1 MFKRD
6 GRMMRFFNRE
16 LSWLSFNQRVLN
28 EAMVEKHPLLERF
41 RFLSITSSNLDE
53 FFMVRVA
60 SLLDQVFAGFNEP
73 DGAGMHPEEQ
83 IAAIGEKAHRMV
95 KQEYQCYRK
104 ILLPLAEESGI
115 YLRHC
120 RELEAEQLRQLDNFY
135 QRTIFP
141 VLTPMVIDAGRPFP
155 LVQNRSINF
164 ILILQNKSRCEATPT
179 IVGTLEVPS
188 VLPRLIP
195 LRVTDGFCHEFIL
208 LEELLEIYLD
218 RIFSG
223 HNIVSRGLFRLTR
236 NGDLGIDEEGA
247 EDLLETIEESLKRR
261 KWGAPVRLEV
271 EKDMDVDLLDTL
283 CEQFE
288 LKREAVY
295 SINGPL
301 DLTFL
306 DELYGMKGFEG
317 IKFSPKMPQD
327 VLSLNHEESV
337 FSAVRKGDILFHH
350 PYHAFGPVISL
361 VNDAADDPAVMAI
374 KQTLYRVSGKSP
386 MVAALARAA
395 ENGKQVTV
403 LVELKARFDE
413 ENNIQW
419 ARRLEQAGCHVI
431 YGLVGLKT
439 HAKLLLIVRHDEDG
453 IRRYVHMGTGNYND
467 VTARF
472 YTDIGL
478 MTCDPAIG
486 ADASALFNVISGYT
500 ELGEMQRLIVAPFA
514 LRSKIKSLI
523 RIESINAQAGKPA
536 AITAKLNSLVDYE
549 IIEEL
554 YQASQA
560 GVEINLII
568 RGVCGLRPGVKGLSE
583 NIKVRSLVGRFLEHS
598 RIFKFENDGR
608 PQFFLS
614 SADWMPRNLD
624 RRLEVMFPVVAAKLQ
639 QEVDEILQLNLD
651 DSYNAYSLCQDGT
664 YRRIRSAEETV
675 DCQEIFFQRI
685 LELAQGK
692 FRNIPAGKL
701 TPVYSCEEKSMD

>member
-1 MFKRD
+1 
-6 GRMMRFFNRE
+6 MRFFNRE

-28 EAMVEKHPLLERF
+28 EAMDEKHPLLERF

-73 DGAGMHPEEQ
+73 DGAGMLPEEQ

-95 KQEYQCYRK
+95 EQEYYCYRK
-104 ILLPLAEESGI
+104 ILLPLAEESSI
-115 YLRHC
+115 YLRRC
-120 RELEAEQLRQLDNFY
+120 CELSPEQLRLLDNFY

-155 LVQNRSINF
+155 LVHNKSMNF
-164 ILILQNKSRCEATPT
+164 ILMLQNKNSCEDNPA
-179 IVGTLEVPS
+179 IVGTLEVPA

-195 LRVTDGFCHEFIL
+195 LRGTNGLQHEFVL

-223 HNIVSRGLFRLTR
+223 HVIVSSGLFRLTR

-247 EDLLETIEESLKRR
+247 EDLLEAIEESLKRR

-271 EKDMDVDLLDTL
+271 EKGMDVVLLNIL
-283 CEQFE
+283 LEQFE
-288 LKREAVY
+288 LDKGAVY
-295 SINGPL
+295 SVNGPL

-306 DELYGMKGFEG
+306 DELYGMKGFEA
-317 IKFSPKMPQD
+317 IKFSPKLPQD
-327 VLSLNHEESV
+327 VLDLDHEESV

-514 LRSKIKSLI
+514 LRNKIKSLI
-523 RIESINAQAGKPA
+523 RVEALNAKAGKPA
-536 AITAKLNSLVDYE
+536 SITAKLNSLVDYE

-568 RGVCGLRPGVKGLSE
+568 RGICGLRPGVIGLSE

-624 RRLEVMFPVVAAKLQ
+624 RRLEVMFPVVSAKLQ
-639 QEVDEILQLNLD
+639 QDVDEILSLNLS
-651 DSYNAYSLCQDGT
+651 DSYNAYGLCKDGS
-664 YRRIRSAEETV
+664 YRRIRSGDAEAV
-675 DCQEIFFQRI
+675 DSQEIMFQKI
-685 LELAQGK
+685 FELAHEK
-692 FRNIPAGKL
+692 YRNIPTGKL